1 MPAALRRLKNR
12 LPIGL
17 QKLIS
22 DILRFFRQLPLL
34 WEDMK
39 ALGRVKAEIAA
50 ARTAPRR
57 VWYFAVPLHPNL
69 GDQAQC
75 LCIRE
80 WLGFAFPGAAVV
92 AVPSRVFLRVPGL
105 FLGWMGRALATD
117 DPIVFQS
124 GYTMTDFHP
133 DEAVRRRVL
142 TRFSGNPVLMF
153 PQTILYRGRRG
164 RRRAAETLRRCP
176 RLLLLAR
183 DRHSLQ
189 TAEELCP
196 GHAAWWPDMVLG
208 WMGKY
213 TAGKRGDNILL
224 CLRRDGESLIS
235 PEKRER
241 YLQILK
247 KIGPAEVCDT
257 QADAA
262 CTDWGAAVKE
272 LIRRFSHAGL
282 VVTDRYHG
290 LLFALAAGVPVV
302 ALPADGHKVDSGARE
317 LAEICPGYV
326 RTASGEQELR
336 EAAEKLLKAH
346 LPPISGQND
355 FFERLLA
362 LWNPNFP
369 PNAVNLPKKDTL

>member
-1 MPAALRRLKNR
+1 M
-12 LPIGL
+12 
-17 QKLIS
+17 
-22 DILRFFRQLPLL
+22 
-34 WEDMK
+34 
-39 ALGRVKAEIAA
+39 
-50 ARTAPRR
+50 
-57 VWYFAVPLHPNL
+57 
-69 GDQAQC
+69 
-75 LCIRE
+75 
-80 WLGFAFPGAAVV
+80 
-92 AVPSRVFLRVPGL
+92 
-105 FLGWMGRALATD
+105 
-117 DPIVFQS
+117 
-124 GYTMTDFHP
+124 
-133 DEAVRRRVL
+133 
-142 TRFSGNPVLMF
+142 
-153 PQTILYRGRRG
+153 
-164 RRRAAETLRRCP
+164 
-176 RLLLLAR
+176 
-183 DRHSLQ
+183 
-189 TAEELCP
+189 
-196 GHAAWWPDMVLG
+196 
-208 WMGKY
+208 
-213 TAGKRGDNILL
+213 
-224 CLRRDGESLIS
+224 IS